1 MKYQKQIC
9 FCIPKKT
16 TFEMKYFFILYVLF
30 ISAFTV
36 KGQRTE
42 DRQGSER
49 IRAMKVGMI
58 TQELKLNENQAEKF
72 WPIYNSFSDEK
83 LAIHRSIRNLSNRN
97 ANQAASN
104 DELLKKQEEILEF
117 KQDELNLEKR
127 YRDNFL
133 KVISAQQY
141 TKLLETERKFNQML
155 LEKLKERRD
164 KD

>member
-1 MKYQKQIC
+1 M
-9 FCIPKKT
+9 PKKMK
-16 TFEMKYFFILYVLF
+16 FEMKYFFILYVLF

-42 DRQGSER
+42 DRQGGER

-58 TQELKLNENQAEKF
+58 THELKLNENQAEKF
-72 WPIYNSFSDEK
+72 WPIYNSFYDEK

-97 ANQAASN
+97 ANKAVSN

-155 LEKLKERRD
+155 LEKLKERRE
-164 KD
+164 KN

>member
-1 MKYQKQIC
+1 MKYRKKIC
-9 FCIPKKT
+9 YYTPKKMI
-16 TFEMKYFFILYVLF
+16 FEMKYFFIVYMVF
-30 ISAFTV
+30 VCAFTV
-36 KGQRTE
+36 KGQRIE
-42 DRQGSER
+42 DRQGGER

-72 WPIYNSFSDEK
+72 WPIYNSFSEEK
-83 LAIHRSIRNLSNRN
+83 LEIHKSIRSLSNRN
-97 ANQAASN
+97 NNKAASN
-104 DELLKKQEEILEF
+104 DQLLQKQEEILDL

-141 TKLLETERKFNQML
+141 TKLLETERRFNQML
-155 LEKLKERRD
+155 LEKLKERRE